1 MPPLNHTLLPAPGV
15 PSGRTILVLH
25 GILGSGNNLRSV
37 AQALLTQDPAAQAV
51 LVDLRMHGRSQGF
64 TPPHTVRA
72 CAEDLLDLEV
82 TLPSPPTE
90 VIGHSFGGKV
100 ALAYLRE
107 RPALKRVALLDSSP
121 FARSDRHG
129 SEQTMAVIDMLDGL
143 PARFETRTDFVEHVQ
158 GLGFSRII
166 ADWLAMNLERTD
178 AGFRFRLDLRAI
190 RDLIDDYFAH
200 DLWPVLASTSA
211 RVDLVIGGRSE
222 VWREPDIALARTLAA
237 ADPTRVRMHVL
248 PEAGHWV
255 HVEDPQ
261 GLVRALTSE

>member
-1 MPPLNHTLLPAPGV
+1 MPQLNHALLPAQGA

-37 AQALLTQDPAAQAV
+37 AQALLTQDPNAQAI

-64 TPPHTVRA
+64 APAHTVRA
-72 CAEDLLDLEV
+72 CAQDLVDLET

-100 ALAYLRE
+100 AVAYLHE

-121 FARSDRHG
+121 FARIDRHG

-143 PARFETRTDFVEHVQ
+143 PPSFETRGAFVEQVH
-158 GLGFSRII
+158 GLGFSRMI
-166 ADWLAMNLERTD
+166 ADWLAMNLDRTD

-237 ADPTRVRMHVL
+237 EDPARVRLHLL
-248 PEAGHWV
+248 PKAGHWV

-261 GLVRALTSE
+261 GLTRALTSE